1 MRRRLSR
8 DREEAEINITPM
20 LDIVF
25 IMLIFFIVTT
35 SFVSEFGIDVNRPI
49 NAPVQEQDQE
59 EVIAVRIDENDQIFV
74 LMESLDSDQEQE
86 RLVDVRTVRANIETS
101 LVLRPD
107 AAVVVIADRSADA
120 GLLVR
125 VIDQARVAGAEK
137 VSLATQTQ

>member
-59 EVIAVRIDENDQIFV
+59 EVIAVRIDENDQIFI

-86 RLVDVRTVRANIETS
+86 RLIDVRTVRANIETS

>member
-59 EVIAVRIDENDQIFV
+59 EVIAVRIDENDQIFI

-125 VIDQARVAGAEK
+125 VVDQARVAGAEK